1 MNSDSVDAMIRTRVE
16 LAKLGEKLRLDGL
29 ENLSVL
35 NAKKAVIKAV
45 RPKVR
50 LDGRSNVYVQA
61 MYDIAKEE
69 IASRKSTTD
78 QRRQMFNGD
87 GKGFVGQ
94 GVCSA
99 DKARERMIKN
109 KMGGNK

>member
-1 MNSDSVDAMIRTRVE
+1 
-16 LAKLGEKLRLDGL
+16 
-29 ENLSVL
+29 
-35 NAKKAVIKAV
+35 
-45 RPKVR
+45 
-50 LDGRSNVYVQA
+50 

-87 GKGFVGQ
+87 GKGFVEQ